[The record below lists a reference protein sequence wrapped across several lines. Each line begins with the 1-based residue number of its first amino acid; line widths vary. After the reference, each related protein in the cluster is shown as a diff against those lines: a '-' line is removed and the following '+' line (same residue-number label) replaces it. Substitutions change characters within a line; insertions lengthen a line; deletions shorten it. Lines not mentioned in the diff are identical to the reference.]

1 MVVISS
7 IAEIL
12 KSLITYQTLPWRITG
27 YMAHAMKIPCY
38 LMAVL
43 RVIWQKPIHRGAP
56 YDHHDEHG
64 KSYCLADLKISHT

>member
-1 MVVISS
+1 
-7 IAEIL
+7 
-12 KSLITYQTLPWRITG
+12 
-27 YMAHAMKIPCY
+27 MKIPCY

-64 KSYCLADLKISHT
+64 KSYCLADLKLALE